1 MHLVV
6 MGVAGSGKSTI
17 AKELAKTLGYLFIE
31 GDELHP
37 NSNLEKMSAG
47 ISLQDDDRWAWLDK
61 CSEVLVSE
69 PAAVLACSAL
79 KRAYR
84 DRIRALA
91 PETIFIHL
99 DGSHQLLMERLEN
112 RKGHFMKPQMLES
125 QLATL
130 ENLEVDERGFAVDID
145 RCEADIVD
153 DAVDQL
159 ARKYNLKV
167 SL

>member
-1 MHLVV
+1 M
-6 MGVAGSGKSTI
+6 
-17 AKELAKTLGYLFIE
+17 
-31 GDELHP
+31 
-37 NSNLEKMSAG
+37 
-47 ISLQDDDRWAWLDK
+47 
-61 CSEVLVSE
+61 SE

-99 DGSHQLLMERLEN
+99 DGSHQLLMKRLEN

-130 ENLEVDERGFAVDID
+130 ENLEVDERGFAVD
-145 RCEADIVD
+145 
-153 DAVDQL
+153 QL
-159 ARKYNLKV
+159 ARNYNLKV